1 MPPSRVRSRLES
13 VSIGLILFLLLFIF
27 AGLFVIFEG
36 LRTAMRQGLLP
47 GALMVAFGVFFL
59 SIPSGAL
66 ALLIYGRREA
76 RRQAERRA
84 ANPDRPWTWRNDF
97 ATGTLRPE
105 GGAETGFVTVF
116 SLFWNAAALAG
127 AWAGVREYRQTGDW
141 RFLLVLLF
149 PAVGAAFLYWA
160 FMHTWRR
167 LRYRNSVLRLDTTP
181 VEIGGGLKGTIL
193 IPPRLDPAAGFEL
206 TLDCLRR
213 TRDLDNDTHD
223 CILWEERTRVA
234 GPVASWPEAGTAI
247 PVSVQIPEECEA
259 WDDAAPDRQVIWRLR
274 VAADVPGANLE
285 QLFEVPVFRT
295 RPEDPAR
302 PREPLPEGFI
312 RPSARAIA
320 PASTRA
326 LIEGLPEG
334 AEFVFPPGRRA
345 AEHSSLLD
353 RIGRHGGHRLGD
365 LEGGCPVDLSPRGER
380 LRTDSGAGVPLVGGR
395 RGAGSN
401 RCTRSEADLPLARHP
416 QDLEG
421 GAWRGSGS
429 RHLGYGAV
437 QADAELRD
445 SAAAAEHQTTLCSRH
460 ARRQRRGRVDRLRTQ
475 PPTPELRPHPPS
487 AVS

>member
-27 AGLFVIFEG
+27 AGLFVIVEG

-47 GALMVAFGVFFL
+47 GAAMVAFGVFFL

-84 ANPDRPWTWRNDF
+84 ASPDRPWTWRNDF
-97 ATGTLRPE
+97 ATGILRPE

-167 LRYRNSVLRLDTTP
+167 HRYRKSILRLETTP
-181 VEIGGGLKGTIL
+181 VEIGGRLKGTIL
-193 IPPRLDPAAGFEL
+193 IPPRLDPAAGFKL

-213 TRDLDNDTHD
+213 TRDSDNDTHD
-223 CILWEERTRVA
+223 RILWEECTRVT

-247 PVSVQIPEECEA
+247 PVSIQIPAECEA
-259 WDDAAPDRQVIWRLR
+259 WDDAAPDRQVIWRLG

-285 QLFEVPVFRT
+285 QVFEVPVFRT

-302 PREPLPEGFI
+302 PREPLPEGFM

-334 AEFVFPPGRRA
+334 TEFVFPPAGGLRSIPAFLIALAVTVGIAWGISKAGAPLIFPLAVSAFGLIPVLAFLWSAAGEVRVLIGVRGVKLTYRLLGIHKTWKAGPGEVLEAGISVMAQPRQTPSYGILLRRRNTRPLYVLA
-345 AEHSSLLD
+345 MLAD
-353 RIGRHGGHRLGD
+353 
-365 LEGGCPVDLSPRGER
+365 RGEAEWIASELNRR
-380 LRTDSGAGVPLVGGR
+380 LP
-395 RGAGSN
+395 N
-401 RCTRSEADLPLARHP
+401 
-416 QDLEG
+416 
-421 GAWRGSGS
+421 
-429 RHLGYGAV
+429 
-437 QADAELRD
+437 
-445 SAAAAEHQTTLCSRH
+445 
-460 ARRQRRGRVDRLRTQ
+460 
-475 PPTPELRPHPPS
+475 
-487 AVS
+487 